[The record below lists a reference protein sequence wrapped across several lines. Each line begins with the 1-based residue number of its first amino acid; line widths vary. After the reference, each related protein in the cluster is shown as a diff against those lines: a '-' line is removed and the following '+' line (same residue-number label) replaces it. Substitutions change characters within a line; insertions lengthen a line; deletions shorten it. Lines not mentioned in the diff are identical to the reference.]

1 MCVSTDVAISNYL
14 PTNTLLPAAS
24 CWLLNYGKERIL
36 GGGKKKSSSKSFLF
50 STELLKK
57 PFDLHCTTLSWSYYY
72 NFFLFFY
79 SAVVCKSS
87 VVWPKC
93 WVLTALILLYLS
105 PTVLLTWQGHWKE
118 KKNIFFFPTKVRD
131 SFDSKFFQ
139 SRIWSYVSLC
149 SLQPQFGAQLVHNK

>member
-1 MCVSTDVAISNYL
+1 MCVSTDVAISNYF

-36 GGGKKKSSSKSFLF
+36 GEGKKKVVQKVSFSLQNCLRNHLICIVPLCPEVIIIIF
-50 STELLKK
+50 L
-57 PFDLHCTTLSWSYYY
+57 CV
-72 NFFLFFY
+72 FFFFFY
-79 SAVVCKSS
+79 SAVVYKSS

-118 KKNIFFFPTKVRD
+118 KKK
-131 SFDSKFFQ
+131 KFF
-139 SRIWSYVSLC
+139 SLRKSGTVLILSSSKAGSGHMYLCVLC
-149 SLQPQFGAQLVHNK
+149 SPNLGHS